1 MALTVRGREIK
12 FSLAWLKPPPM
23 PPDGNMSLYDH
34 LRELR
39 YRVVFSVVA
48 IVVAMIV
55 CAFFHEQL
63 FDIMLRPLLVAQKEL
78 AITHPELDI
87 RATTKDV
94 AAPFLLNLKVVG
106 VSALVVTAPIWLHQ
120 LWAFIVPG
128 LLENEKK
135 WALIFVGSATPL
147 FLAGVASGYLI
158 MPKGIQVL
166 MAFTPEDLN
175 ILNLLE
181 LNEFL
186 GFLIRVM
193 LVFGI
198 SYLIPLV
205 MLMLNVVGVLSA
217 AQMKRFRPFI
227 IFGAFVFAAMATPTT
242 DPISMVAMAIPMTAL
257 MLIAEQIAKV
267 NDRRRAARDDDPIA
281 QDKVLAEL
289 NAQDEREA
297 AERAAAESG
306 DGPKALESAET
317 PSGSGKDDPA

>member
-12 FSLAWLKPPPM
+12 FSLAWLKPPPV

-39 YRVVFSVVA
+39 YRVVFSVVT
-48 IVVAMIV
+48 IVVGMIV
-55 CAFFHEQL
+55 CAFFHEAL
-63 FDIMLRPLLVAQKEL
+63 FDIMLRPLTVAQHQL
-78 AITHPELDI
+78 AETHPDLDI

-106 VSALVVTAPIWLHQ
+106 VAALVVTSPIWLHQ
-120 LWAFIVPG
+120 LWSFIVPG
-128 LLENEKK
+128 LLANEKK
-135 WALIFVGSATPL
+135 WATIFVGTATPL
-147 FLAGVASGYLI
+147 FLAGVATGYFI

-166 MAFTPEDLN
+166 LAFTPSDLG

-198 SYLIPLV
+198 GYLVPLV
-205 MLMLNVVGVLSA
+205 MVMLNVVGVLSA
-217 AQMKRFRPFI
+217 VQMKRVRPFI

-242 DPISMVAMAIPMTAL
+242 DPVSMVAMAIPMTIL

-267 NDRRRAARDDDPIA
+267 NDRRRAKRDEDPIA

-297 AERAAAESG
+297 AERAAAEAS
-306 DGPKALESAET
+306 DEPKALESADK
-317 PSGSGKDDPA
+317 SGDKS